1 MIFLVIVFFHAVY
14 ILWHY
19 LMAIVPVVLNAK
31 RVTANGELAV
41 TLRV

>member
-1 MIFLVIVFFHAVY
+1 MVFFHAVY

-31 RVTANGELAV
+31 KVTANGELAV